1 MSGFTLAV
9 LYGAYRF
16 KYRGDMPI
24 SLYLIHLRVG
34 AQGVAVGSLSI
45 GMIYMLGKRLYDR
58 FYKIENTNSSNSNR
72 FS

>member
-1 MSGFTLAV
+1 MSGFTMAV

-16 KYRGDMPI
+16 KYRGDMPV

-45 GMIYMLGKRLYDR
+45 GMIYLLGKRLY
-58 FYKIENTNSSNSNR
+58 NR
-72 FS
+72 INNIPNDDYGQNR